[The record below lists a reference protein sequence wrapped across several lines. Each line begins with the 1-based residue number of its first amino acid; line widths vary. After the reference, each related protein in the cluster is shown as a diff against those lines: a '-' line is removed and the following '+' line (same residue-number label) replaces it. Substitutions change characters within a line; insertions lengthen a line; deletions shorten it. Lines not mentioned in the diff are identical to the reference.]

1 VLPRQALKE
10 ETEPGGQRG
19 LVEMAGHGQRR
30 IAELLPSVLLAKR
43 LLGEVTACKTEPW
56 VVAGLPP
63 GEGLVWSFKMSIA
76 VALTLLE

>member
-1 VLPRQALKE
+1 MPYGRIQALLRQALKA

-43 LLGEVTACKTEPW
+43 LLGEVAC
-56 VVAGLPP
+56 
-63 GEGLVWSFKMSIA
+63 
-76 VALTLLE
+76 